1 VDEGKH
7 LNSLKAIDAAF
18 KDLTAHLNALKEL
31 QGMSQDIQAIDTS
44 MMTDPYAKQQ
54 QALQDN
60 YVKQMQDT
68 ENYVSQKQALL
79 DEYDRLNISHSDQ
92 RYQNELALLQKAKD
106 KELGINKQYAFN
118 VEDLDQQIAMA
129 KAQVVSTSIG
139 QVGQLMMTGNKQEFE
154 AGKAL
159 AETEAAVSGAL
170 AVVKAYASAGGGL
183 YGIAAGLGVAAL
195 VAVQI
200 EKIEQ
205 QQYSG
210 KAEGG
215 SIVGG
220 IPGEDSVHILAMPG
234 EVMIKKQA
242 VDYYGQDKMLAYND
256 MTMPRFAD
264 GGVVGG
270 STSST
275 ATISDASSNVVDL
288 TAYKEQK
295 LQKEQLEAT
304 DTLVEAVNANTVAI
318 TKVSDGLT
326 KIAGVFDSVA
336 SYFSG
341 LTTSQGV
348 LSYNTQNAFL
358 ENANATFS
366 DAAHN
371 FTKIYDL
378 ADKLLIDT
386 LSKTVNSTITDIFG
400 GDQSISDQGL
410 QLGYSN
416 GQLQAESYATIKT
429 GGGLFGSNSYDTQ
442 TAALDASLTKLLD
455 DTAESIKSSAINAAA
470 ALGQTSDSINSV
482 VMDLTQ
488 LDLSGLSD
496 EDASKAVEDWFQS
509 LGNAF
514 ADSVSGLEDLVQPGE
529 NSYDALIRLAESLQ
543 TVNDATSKFGGTV
556 MSLTLSSGDAASTL
570 VDLMGGLDSFNT
582 AVSNYESKMFTSS
595 EQSAM
600 DAAAGYTYM
609 SNALAAVGYAVPATS
624 DEFKAMVNSLDLTTT
639 AGQDAYA
646 AFMAVTDG
654 AAAFYDQAKKV
665 ADATTA
671 LNNDLTVRSYTAAGD
686 TVDASLYQL
695 RIDQI
700 AEVQKAEE
708 DGLLTT
714 EQITQLK
721 IVQEE
726 EWAKA
731 VEDASATISE
741 ATQSLIDSSKSALT
755 TMLSDQQTILNKM
768 KGLLTTDSSLSPEAA
783 YTAAQQNW
791 QSALDSGD
799 LSQLSDAAQTLLDA
813 SKAYNAS
820 GTAYQADYQ
829 AVLDALGT
837 AAGIGTG
844 ATIYQVDN
852 QITLLS
858 DISDSL
864 SNGDLATNTTL
875 LDQLGTSGALYQAI
889 QDWINNTNTGNKE
902 STVAAASETFGKAY
916 DTFQSDVST
925 AYNTYSTGGSSYAE
939 YQSALTD
946 SLSTVQTALTTA
958 TTAGVTNF
966 TSVNTGQ
973 SYDIGSGIT
982 MEDYFSGH
990 YVNNSKLITQAMPS
1004 VERQRTT
1011 DWASKGAEL
1020 AYQWDIGTLSTMP
1033 DLQYD
1038 VAGYSYTDTKPNGII
1053 DMNDY
1058 YALLEMAQGTRA
1070 LPTYAAGG
1078 LASGWSIVGE
1088 EGPELVNFTDPGQVY
1103 PAEVTKDIV
1112 QGKASGGN
1120 IDALIAKM
1128 SEQIAETRALRQEI
1142 KEMKAHIEEVEK
1154 HSAAQVKVSSTG
1166 FSKTIEQADELN
1178 KKAAAMTS
1186 GVRLAAL
1193 QR

>member
-1 VDEGKH
+1 MYTSGE
-7 LNSLKAIDAAF
+7 
-18 KDLTAHLNALKEL
+18 
-31 QGMSQDIQAIDTS
+31 QA
-44 MMTDPYAKQQ
+44 
-54 QALQDN
+54 N
-60 YVKQMQDT
+60 
-68 ENYVSQKQALL
+68 
-79 DEYDRLNISHSDQ
+79 
-92 RYQNELALLQKAKD
+92 
-106 KELGINKQYAFN
+106 
-118 VEDLDQQIAMA
+118 
-129 KAQVVSTSIG
+129 
-139 QVGQLMMTGNKQEFE
+139 
-154 AGKAL
+154 
-159 AETEAAVSGAL
+159 
-170 AVVKAYASAGGGL
+170 
-183 YGIAAGLGVAAL
+183 
-195 VAVQI
+195 
-200 EKIEQ
+200 
-205 QQYSG
+205 
-210 KAEGG
+210 
-215 SIVGG
+215 
-220 IPGEDSVHILAMPG
+220 
-234 EVMIKKQA
+234 
-242 VDYYGQDKMLAYND
+242 
-256 MTMPRFAD
+256 
-264 GGVVGG
+264 
-270 STSST
+270 
-275 ATISDASSNVVDL
+275 
-288 TAYKEQK
+288 
-295 LQKEQLEAT
+295 
-304 DTLVEAVNANTVAI
+304 
-318 TKVSDGLT
+318 
-326 KIAGVFDSVA
+326 
-336 SYFSG
+336 
-341 LTTSQGV
+341 
-348 LSYNTQNAFL
+348 
-358 ENANATFS
+358 
-366 DAAHN
+366 
-371 FTKIYDL
+371 
-378 ADKLLIDT
+378 
-386 LSKTVNSTITDIFG
+386 
-400 GDQSISDQGL
+400 
-410 QLGYSN
+410 
-416 GQLQAESYATIKT
+416 
-429 GGGLFGSNSYDTQ
+429 
-442 TAALDASLTKLLD
+442 
-455 DTAESIKSSAINAAA
+455 INAAA
-470 ALGQTSDSINSV
+470 GYSEMS
-482 VMDLTQ
+482 
-488 LDLSGLSD
+488 
-496 EDASKAVEDWFQS
+496 AV
-509 LGNAF
+509 LGN
-514 ADSVSGLEDLVQPGE
+514 L
-529 NSYDALIRLAESLQ
+529 
-543 TVNDATSKFGGTV
+543 
-556 MSLTLSSGDAASTL
+556 
-570 VDLMGGLDSFNT
+570 
-582 AVSNYESKMFTSS
+582 
-595 EQSAM
+595 
-600 DAAAGYTYM
+600 GY
-609 SNALAAVGYAVPATS
+609 SVPATS
-624 DEFKAMVNSLDLTTT
+624 DEFKSMVNSLDLTTE
-639 AGQDAYA
+639 AGQEAYA
-646 AFMAVTDG
+646 AFMSVTDG

-731 VEDASATISE
+731 VQDASATISE
-741 ATQSLIDSSKSALT
+741 ATQSLIDSSKTALT

-844 ATIYQVDN
+844 ATIDQVDN

-1020 AYQWDIGTLSTMP
+1020 AYNWDIGDSSAGQP
-1033 DLQYD
+1033 DMQYD

-1053 DMNDY
+1053 DINDY
-1058 YALLEMAQGTRA
+1058 YALLEMAAGTRA
-1070 LPTYAAGG
+1070 LPTYASGG

-1088 EGPELVNFTDPGQVY
+1088 EGPELVNFTAPGQVY
-1103 PAEVTKDIV
+1103 SSDQTKEIL
-1112 QGKASGGN
+1112 QKGQSNNGN
-1120 IDALIAKM
+1120 FDALIA
-1128 SEQIAETRALRQEI
+1128 EIRALR
-1142 KEMKAHIEEVEK
+1142 EELKDVKSELTEVKK
-1154 HSAAQVKVSSTG
+1154 HGAAQVKVSSAG
-1166 FSKTIEQADELN
+1166 FQQTIELSKQQVSSTKGIESKT
-1178 KKAAAMTS
+1178 
-1186 GVRLAAL
+1186 RLADL
-1193 QR
+1193 QSVK